1 MVNIKKGKL
10 TRRDKKITLRDEREM
25 KKEASEVLRETR
37 KDLFNPARITLRHL
51 DQHEHEIDRQLETL
65 EKLRGNV
72 REGHQEYHELNSKK
86 AELRSWKK
94 RLRMAR
100 KAKKLGARNEEIS
113 RAVKEGVHRHSHGPL
128 KSILGRKRARES
140 E

>member
-1 MVNIKKGKL
+1 MNIRRGKL
-10 TRRDKKITLRDEREM
+10 TRRDKRITLRDEREL
-25 KKEASEVLRETR
+25 KKEADEVLRQTR

-51 DQHEHEIDRQLETL
+51 DQHEHEIDQQLETL
-65 EKLRGNV
+65 EKLRLNA
-72 REGHQEYHELNSKK
+72 REGHSEYHELNAKK

-100 KAKKLGARNEEIS
+100 KAKELGAKNDEIS
-113 RAVKEGVHRHSHGPL
+113 KAVRDGVRKHSHGPL
-128 KSILGRKRARES
+128 KSILGKKRARGS